1 MDPVLCQDINSDA
14 SQEATGIQDT
24 KASCLDKV
32 TTQQPLVDQ
41 EINERLKELK
51 DISALPKENSL
62 SCLTPACSGV
72 RHVSTLSPEERLSA
86 LNALYNSDMDE
97 LERAGEKYKY
107 WDHLYLEARKSP
119 IRNAGFEESA
129 YGHILRHL
137 KECRHYMQKIRIT
150 EEGIKKLDPGYT
162 PCPKQWYE

>member
-1 MDPVLCQDINSDA
+1 MKSLLRSKLTLCIAKNKIKNKTLFYSFFFVSHPLLLYLIIMIIYWLIIIYFFMDPVLCQDINSDA

-107 WDHLYLEARKSP
+107 
-119 IRNAGFEESA
+119 
-129 YGHILRHL
+129 
-137 KECRHYMQKIRIT
+137 
-150 EEGIKKLDPGYT
+150 
-162 PCPKQWYE
+162 